1 MSFQAIFWSI
11 LAIAF
16 LVGVPILLVWSIVDH
31 MRGKGS
37 ERRGGGGLS
46 AGVGAA
52 LQELDR
58 LAARPSVEHQ
68 IEVERQSTKRDDEA
82 GSE

>member
-1 MSFQAIFWSI
+1 MSLQIVFWSI
-11 LAIAF
+11 LAVAF
-16 LVGVPILLVWSIVDH
+16 LVAMPLVLAWSMLDYF
-31 MRGKGS
+31 RGRGS
-37 ERRGGGGLS
+37 ARRGGGGLS

-68 IEVERQSTKRDDEA
+68 IEAQQHATNKEDDIGGE
-82 GSE
+82 